1 MVANKRVRSKPLIRV
16 ANTAT
21 VVNGA
26 QAAVNGMAGR
36 KPNHGSTQVYLQQVS
51 ALHASG
57 VLTDEEFSVVK
68 QRLLG
73 HAGLHPL

>member
-16 ANTAT
+16 TSSVT
-21 VVNGA
+21 VINGTPVTVNGTTR
-26 QAAVNGMAGR
+26 NR
-36 KPNHGSTQVYLQQVS
+36 HNHGSTQVYLQQVS

-57 VLTDEEFSVVK
+57 VLTDEEFSAVK

-73 HAGLHPL
+73 PGGLNS

>member
-16 ANTAT
+16 ANTAA
-21 VVNGA
+21 VVNGNPVT
-26 QAAVNGMAGR
+26 VNGTTR
-36 KPNHGSTQVYLQQVS
+36 NRHNHGSTQGYLQQVS

-57 VLTDEEFSVVK
+57 VLTDEEFSAVK

-73 HAGLHPL
+73 HEGLHP